1 MGEAVSTFYHS
12 TTRRLLSHPSFQ
24 LMGAFISA
32 HGTMAAEAFLIG
44 KVIAYVGEALCL
56 TGRSCG
62 VGSWRGCG
70 LVVFRI
76 GSSSPESGRSHLDS
90 LQSSDGP
97 TFGAVPW
104 LAWSSAVSRQ
114 PVVGLGVPS
123 WLRRASTS
131 TVQGHDFLGAAVP
144 WLKMTMMPFRSVW
157 IFCH

>member
-1 MGEAVSTFYHS
+1 
-12 TTRRLLSHPSFQ
+12 
-24 LMGAFISA
+24 MGAFISA
-32 HGTMAAEAFLIG
+32 HGSMAAEAFLIG
-44 KVIAYVGEALCL
+44 KVIAYIGEALSDGKVL
-56 TGRSCG
+56 WGWLVAWLWLGRVSY
-62 VGSWRGCG
+62 RQ
-70 LVVFRI
+70 LIPRK
-76 GSSSPESGRSHLDS
+76 RQLDS

-131 TVQGHDFLGAAVP
+131 TVQGHDFLGAAVS
-144 WLKMTMMPFRSVW
+144 WLKMTMMLFRSVW